1 MNTTPKD
8 VLKNLLMFFFG
19 LTVLSFGTYLTIQ
32 AGIGVG
38 SWDCLALGVAGK
50 LGIKYGNGSLIIS
63 ITVIL
68 LDILLKEK
76 IGLGT
81 VLNGIFCGKIVD
93 VFNALGWCPAV
104 SGRPFMS
111 ILLVTVGMAIE
122 CIGVI
127 YYMKPSLG
135 CGPRDTFKVGIGRH
149 VRKIKIGTVG
159 IGINMIVLLCGWIL
173 GGPVGLG
180 TVMNIFF
187 YGVLENFINGLL
199 KFEPRDLVH
208 QDIIETS
215 RVLLGAKHS

>member
-1 MNTTPKD
+1 MNKTPKEI
-8 VLKNLLMFFFG
+8 LKNTAVFFFG
-19 LTVLSFGTYLTIQ
+19 LTILSFGTYLTIQ

-38 SWDCLALGVAGK
+38 SWDCLSLGLAGK
-50 LGIKYGNGSLIIS
+50 LGMEYGNANLIIS

-68 LDILLKEK
+68 LDIIMKEK

-93 VFNALGWCPAV
+93 VFNWLNIVPMI
-104 SGRPFMS
+104 SGNMLMS
-111 ILLVTVGMAIE
+111 IVVVAVGMVFEAF
-122 CIGVI
+122 GVI

-159 IGINMIVLLCGWIL
+159 IAINMIVLLCGWIL
-173 GGPVGLG
+173 GGPVGIG
-180 TVMNIFF
+180 TVMNIFC
-187 YGVLENFINGLL
+187 YGVIENVVNAIM

-208 QDIIETS
+208 QDILESFRILF
-215 RVLLGAKHS
+215 RKKQA